1 MDKSKVV
8 MKYPS
13 GERGG
18 DYVTL
23 RLDRYTAERLLLAL
37 TQALEPT
44 MGYRGKHKDPW
55 KKGPGKKGKAF
66 AGRKTGLKL

>member
-8 MKYPS
+8 MQYPS
-13 GERGG
+13 GG

-37 TQALEPT
+37 TQSLEPA
-44 MGYRGKHKDPW
+44 MGYR
-55 KKGPGKKGKAF
+55 KKAPGKTGKGST
-66 AGRKTGLKL
+66 GRKTGLKL